1 MSLDYSH
8 YRESKLERLS
18 RSKTITSEQCEMI
31 YNLQDDAFL
40 EGLARNP
47 FADVRILEKLYNDLK
62 NDSYEDSVVLM
73 PLMYNPSLP
82 HSIMEEAVVSSD
94 RYISKWV
101 ALNPALDAL
110 MVETLRARN
119 ENSIYISLCN
129 NPHLDSNIL
138 RELYYRLRYEQED
151 FIPLFARNVSTPVDV
166 LSQIVEEGI
175 YPENSFNAL
184 LMNPSLTTDII
195 NKLFTQ
201 HSPTDLVALA
211 RHAPTPIVDM
221 LYHSLQKGENIG
233 QRNRRL
239 WVGIGRN
246 KNTNPSILEEMHHS
260 GDALYAPNVLAGNPS
275 TPTYILEELAHTTK
289 RDVLNSLAMNPA
301 ITQKIVLDIDWMKL
315 SRVPL
320 GRVANCQHATAE
332 RVKATFLAIDETSEL
347 QVEENLMR
355 SPLAEIEDI
364 IHALRATTGFKDTPL
379 GLLFDREEFLY
390 PKLVGFMKSE
400 YNVDITTMPD
410 SLVLQLLDIDYE

>member
-1 MSLDYSH
+1 
-8 YRESKLERLS
+8 
-18 RSKTITSEQCEMI
+18 
-31 YNLQDDAFL
+31 
-40 EGLARNP
+40 
-47 FADVRILEKLYNDLK
+47 
-62 NDSYEDSVVLM
+62 
-73 PLMYNPSLP
+73 
-82 HSIMEEAVVSSD
+82 
-94 RYISKWV
+94 
-101 ALNPALDAL
+101 
-110 MVETLRARN
+110 
-119 ENSIYISLCN
+119 
-129 NPHLDSNIL
+129 
-138 RELYYRLRYEQED
+138 
-151 FIPLFARNVSTPVDV
+151 
-166 LSQIVEEGI
+166 
-175 YPENSFNAL
+175 
-184 LMNPSLTTDII
+184 
-195 NKLFTQ
+195 
-201 HSPTDLVALA
+201 
-211 RHAPTPIVDM
+211 
-221 LYHSLQKGENIG
+221 
-233 QRNRRL
+233 
-239 WVGIGRN
+239 
-246 KNTNPSILEEMHHS
+246 MHHS